1 MRNDNFFKH
10 DASASNDEK
19 LMLLIEQEGMKGY
32 GAYWILMEA
41 LRKQK
46 DLCSSF
52 SILRVLASRS
62 RVRKEYLLHIIKDF
76 DLFVVEENSFYSP
89 GMKQRMSKYLA
100 GTDYPSVKQSVNTE
114 DNSLT
119 DNDQSALHARKTE
132 QNRKEKILTV
142 VDEYQEGQIPLR
154 PCRGWEAL
162 VDEMAA
168 SEDYMNQAGMHSGMG
183 MLYLGNREHIVRL
196 FKEQICL
203 QGKQER
209 MISLSEVKSYFSNF
223 VASGSV
229 TNQKIRAALKE
240 QSDGRREQ
248 DPYRFETI
256 VGGKRTFMGHAIPPD
271 APPRPD
277 AAAVWDAV
285 RRRWVH

>member
-10 DASASNDEK
+10 DASASDDEK
-19 LMLLIEQEGMKGY
+19 IMMLIEKEGMKGY

-41 LRKQK
+41 LRKQEN
-46 DLCSSF
+46 LCSSF
-52 SILRVLASRS
+52 AVLHSLAKRAK
-62 RVRKEYLLHIIKDF
+62 VRKEYLIHIIKDF
-76 DLFVVEENSFYSP
+76 GLFVMKEDSFYSL
-89 GMKQRMSKYLA
+89 GMKRRMTKYLMNA
-100 GTDYPSVKQSVNTE
+100 NYLSVKAE
-114 DNSLT
+114 DNLLI
-119 DNDQSALHARKTE
+119 DNAKSAIPTRVTE

-183 MLYLGNREHIVRL
+183 LLYLSNRERIVRL

-240 QSDGRREQ
+240 QSDCRREQ

-285 RRRWVH
+285 RRRWAH